1 MGQTTFLGLIVAAAT
16 GLLAAWLFIL
26 HAGQQHADQQ
36 AVQAHVY
43 CQQALNNAAYDRA
56 TLGQPTAAD
65 SAAIKQACTQASTL
79 DAQAAGEQARTAAG
93 DKQVQAAINNALK

>member
-16 GLLAAWLFIL
+16 GLLAAWLFVL

-43 CQQALNNAAYDRA
+43 CQQAMNNAAYDRA
-56 TLGQPTAAD
+56 TLGQPTASD
-65 SAAIKQACTQASTL
+65 SAA
-79 DAQAAGEQARTAAG
+79 
-93 DKQVQAAINNALK
+93 